1 MGPGGSVVVRRLI
14 ASIVLVACL
23 LGIVQPAFACVSHS
37 DCCLSD
43 CDGQMPPGS
52 GWDGKDDCCA
62 IRAAV
67 AACVSLAPPSR
78 HTLDGTGGSPAIIG
92 SAADLQPVP
101 PCETPVPRPAIGVA
115 TDLSLTYLLTA
126 RLRL

>member
-1 MGPGGSVVVRRLI
+1 VVARRLI

-23 LGIVQPAFACVSHS
+23 LGIVQPAFACVSPS
-37 DCCLSD
+37 DCCLLD
-43 CDGQMPPGS
+43 CDGQISPGS

-67 AACVSLAPPSR
+67 AAWVSLVPQPR
-78 HTLDGTGGSPAIIG
+78 QTLNGAGGSPAYIPL
-92 SAADLQPVP
+92 AADLQPAP
-101 PCETPVPRPAIGVA
+101 PRETPVPRPATGIA
-115 TDLSLTYLLTA
+115 SDQSLTYLRTA

>member
-1 MGPGGSVVVRRLI
+1 VVVRRLI

-23 LGIVQPAFACVSHS
+23 LGIVQPAFACVSPS

-43 CDGQMPPGS
+43 CDGQLPPGS
-52 GWDGKDDCCA
+52 GRVGRDDCCA

-67 AACVSLAPPSR
+67 AGWVSLAPQSR
-78 HTLDGTGGSPAIIG
+78 QTLDVGGGSPAFIAL
-92 SAADLQPVP
+92 AADLQPEP
-101 PCETPVPRPAIGVA
+101 PCKTPVPRPAIGAA
-115 TDLSLTYLLTA
+115 TDQSLTYLRTA

>member
-1 MGPGGSVVVRRLI
+1 MVVRRLI

-23 LGIVQPAFACVSHS
+23 LGIVQPAFACVAPS

-43 CDGQMPPGS
+43 CAGQVPPGS
-52 GWDGKDDCCA
+52 GWAGKDDCCA

-67 AACVSLAPPSR
+67 AGWVSLAPQSR
-78 HTLDGTGGSPAIIG
+78 HTLEGAGGS
-92 SAADLQPVP
+92 SAFIASAVDLQPVP
-101 PCETPVPRPAIGVA
+101 PRATPVPRPATGAA
-115 TDLSLTYLLTA
+115 TDQSLTYLRTA

>member
-1 MGPGGSVVVRRLI
+1 VVVRRLI

-23 LGIVQPAFACVSHS
+23 LGIVQPAFACVSPP

-43 CDGQMPPGS
+43 CAGRMPPGS
-52 GWDGKDDCCA
+52 GWVGRDDCCA

-67 AACVSLAPPSR
+67 AAWVSLAPQSR
-78 HTLDGTGGSPAIIG
+78 QPLDVAGGSPAFIAL
-92 SAADLQPVP
+92 AADLQPVP
-101 PCETPVPRPAIGVA
+101 PRETPVPRPATGAA
-115 TDLSLTYLLTA
+115 TDQSLTYLRTA